1 MKVLSLLAVATAI
14 GGVCVAPAA
23 AQGSGAPAPAPAPAP
38 AVVPDLPSES
48 GFYFGGGI
56 NLYFLDRDF
65 AADGLPIA
73 FEDQPSPG
81 AFMARVGYAFNQN
94 VAVEVEAGI
103 GGARSEFTT
112 SGGPT
117 DGEIGVETPLGV
129 HLVGSVPIACGGYVM
144 GKAGYVQAKVSRE
157 YLGFSPPD
165 LDINGPSFGAGA
177 GLRSGSWD
185 FRMEY
190 SFMSGGDSGDGGVR
204 GRFIFTRF

>member
-1 MKVLSLLAVATAI
+1 MKLVSLLAVATAI
-14 GGVCVAPAA
+14 GGVCAAPAI
-23 AQGSGAPAPAPAPAP
+23 AQETPAPAPAP

-48 GFYFGGGI
+48 GFYIGGGI
-56 NLYFLDRDF
+56 NLYFLDRDY
-65 AADGLPIA
+65 AAQGLPIL

-94 VAVEVEAGI
+94 IAVEVEAGI

-112 SGGPT
+112 SGGPA

-129 HLVGSVPIACGGYVM
+129 HLVGSVPIAGGGYVM

-165 LDINGPSFGAGA
+165 LDINGPSFGIGA
-177 GLRSGSWD
+177 GVRSGSWD
-185 FRMEY
+185 YRMEY
-190 SFMSGGDSGDGGVR
+190 SFMSGGDSGDGGVL
-204 GRFIFTRF
+204 GMFIFNRF